1 MLMKVK
7 TILKATLVASV
18 VATSF
23 LAVPTAAQAQSGV
36 RADGSYQV
44 ADHRGWNGRNGR
56 DDWRRHRG
64 GGGDWRG
71 HNGYRNNRYYGGYGG
86 RGYYYRDNNNYG
98 AAAAAGII
106 GLAAGAMIA
115 NSANQPR
122 YYNGGGGYGG
132 DYVSYCSNRYRSFN
146 PRTGMFTGYDGYQHR
161 CVMP

>member
-1 MLMKVK
+1 MLTKVK

-23 LAVPTAAQAQSGV
+23 LAVPTTAQAQSGV

-44 ADHRGWNGRNGR
+44 ADHRGRNGR

-71 HNGYRNNRYYGGYGG
+71 HNGYRNNRYYGG

-122 YYNGGGGYGG
+122 YYNGGGYGG